1 MLVKIVYKS
10 KKYETIKN
18 INKNVRL
25 SLLFCLLLI
34 PSYAQDLIKSGPMVG
49 YSTMQEV
56 LLWVQT
62 SENAKVHF
70 EYYEIE
76 NPTIRF
82 KTDEKI
88 TVKKTGFVAKLL
100 ADEVLP
106 GKKYNYEIFIND
118 LKVERDYKMEFQAQE
133 LWKWRTDPPDVSFVI
148 GSCSYVNEPQF
159 DRPGEPYGSNFEIFN
174 SINIKSPDFML
185 WLGDNTYLRESDW
198 NSRTGFIKRYSHTR
212 ALSELQPLLASTHHY
227 ATWDDHDYGP
237 NNSDGSFWLKETA
250 SEIFK
255 LFWTNPNYDVTGK
268 GGITGFF
275 QWSDLD
281 FFLMD
286 NRYHRTSNNNFT
298 GNRQILGKDQI
309 DWLINALTFSQAT
322 FKFIAIGG
330 QVLSSGAVYENY
342 ATYPEERKYL
352 LDKIREAKI
361 EGVIFLDGDRHHT
374 ILSKMQESED
384 VYPLYDLTCSSLTAG
399 INDDDES
406 YNTYNLKETLVS
418 VNNFGML
425 NVTGPADNRELII
438 QIFDKDGHELWKK
451 SISANYLKYN

>member
-1 MLVKIVYKS
+1 MRQVNIYK
-10 KKYETIKN
+10 KM
-18 INKNVRL
+18 RL
-25 SLLFCLLLI
+25 SLVFCLLVI
-34 PSYAQDLIKSGPMVG
+34 SCHAQDLMKSGPMVG

-70 EYYEIE
+70 EYYEMD
-76 NPTIRF
+76 NPKIRF
-82 KTDEKI
+82 KTDQKE
-88 TVKKTGFVAKLL
+88 TVKKSGYVAKLI

-118 LKVERDYKMEFQAQE
+118 LKVERGYKMEFQAQE
-133 LWKWRTDPPDVSFVI
+133 LWKWRTDPPDVNFVI

-159 DRPGEPYGSNFEIFN
+159 DRPGKPYGSNFEIFN
-174 SINIKSPDFML
+174 SINKKSPDFML

-212 ALSELQPLLASTHHY
+212 ALSELQPLLASTHNY

-255 LFWTNPNYDVTGK
+255 LFWGNPNYDITGK
-268 GGITGFF
+268 GGVTGFF

-298 GNRQILGKDQI
+298 GDRQILGKDQI

-342 ATYPEERKYL
+342 ANYPEERKYL

-374 ILSKMQESED
+374 VLSKMQEAKN

-399 INDDDES
+399 TNDDDES
-406 YNTYNLKETLVS
+406 YNVYSLKETLVS
-418 VNNFGML
+418 VNNFGVL
-425 NVTGPADNRELII
+425 NVTGPMENRELII
-438 QIFDKDGHELWKK
+438 KIFDKDGQELWKK
-451 SISANYLKYN
+451 SIKANDLKYN

>member
-1 MLVKIVYKS
+1 MTQLNMITKKIRFAL
-10 KKYETIKN
+10 TAFFIF
-18 INKNVRL
+18 I
-25 SLLFCLLLI
+25 SLH
-34 PSYAQDLIKSGPMVG
+34 AQDLINSGPMVG

-70 EYYEIE
+70 EYYEID
-76 NPTIRF
+76 NPSIRF

-88 TVKKTGFVAKLL
+88 TEKKTGFVAKLI
-100 ADEVLP
+100 ADQVMP

-118 LKVERDYKMEFQAQE
+118 IKVFRDYEMEFQTQQ
-133 LWKWRTDPPDVSFVI
+133 LWKWRTDPPDFKFVI
-148 GSCSYVNEPQF
+148 GSCSYVNEPKF

-174 SINIKSPDFML
+174 SINKKNPDFML

-212 ALSELQPLLASTHHY
+212 ALRELQPLLASTHHY

-268 GGITGFF
+268 GGITGLF
-275 QWSDLD
+275 QWSDVD

-298 GNRQILGKDQI
+298 VDRQILGKDQI

-322 FKFIAIGG
+322 FKFIAMGG
-330 QVLSSGAVYENY
+330 QVISSGAVYENY

-374 ILSKMQESED
+374 VLSKMQESDE

-399 INDDDES
+399 VNDDDES
-406 YNTYNLKETLVS
+406 YNIYSLKETLVGE
-418 VNNFGML
+418 NNFGML
-425 NVTGPADNRELII
+425 NVTGPASNRVLII
-438 QIFDKDGHELWKK
+438 KIFDKDGQELWQK
-451 SISANYLKYN
+451 SISANDLKYN

>member
-1 MLVKIVYKS
+1 MKQLNMITKKIRFAL
-10 KKYETIKN
+10 TAFFIF
-18 INKNVRL
+18 I
-25 SLLFCLLLI
+25 SLH
-34 PSYAQDLIKSGPMVG
+34 AQDLINSGPMVG

-70 EYYEIE
+70 EYYEID
-76 NPTIRF
+76 NPSIRF

-88 TVKKTGFVAKLL
+88 TEKKTGFVAKLI
-100 ADEVLP
+100 ADQVMP

-118 LKVERDYKMEFQAQE
+118 IKVFRDYEMEFQTQQ
-133 LWKWRTDPPDVSFVI
+133 LWKWRTDPPDFKFVI
-148 GSCSYVNEPQF
+148 GSCSYVNEPKF

-174 SINIKSPDFML
+174 SINKKNPDFML

-212 ALSELQPLLASTHHY
+212 ALRELQPLLASTHHY

-268 GGITGFF
+268 GGITGLF
-275 QWSDLD
+275 QWSDVD

-298 GNRQILGKDQI
+298 VDRQILGKDQI

-322 FKFIAIGG
+322 FKFIAMGG
-330 QVLSSGAVYENY
+330 QVISSGAVYENY

-374 ILSKMQESED
+374 VLSKMQESDE

-399 INDDDES
+399 VNDDDES
-406 YNTYNLKETLVS
+406 YNIYSLKETLVGE
-418 VNNFGML
+418 NNFGML
-425 NVTGPADNRELII
+425 NVTGPASNRVLII
-438 QIFDKDGHELWKK
+438 KIFDKDGQELWQK
-451 SISANYLKYN
+451 SISANDLKYN

>member
-1 MLVKIVYKS
+1 MNKKI
-10 KKYETIKN
+10 
-18 INKNVRL
+18 RL
-25 SLLFCLLLI
+25 SLIISLLFI
-34 PSYAQDLIKSGPMVG
+34 STYAQDLINSGPMVG

-62 SENAKVHF
+62 DEKAKVHF

-76 NPTIRF
+76 NPKIRF
-82 KTDEKI
+82 KTDEI
-88 TVKKTGFVAKLL
+88 QTLKKSGYVAKLI
-100 ADEVLP
+100 ADQVKP
-106 GKKYNYEIFIND
+106 GKKYKYDIFIND
-118 LKVERDYKMEFQAQE
+118 LKVERDYAMEFQTQK

-148 GSCSYVNEPQF
+148 GSCSYVNEPKF
-159 DRPGEPYGSNFEIFN
+159 DRPGKPYGNNFEIFN
-174 SINIKSPDFML
+174 SINNKNPDFML
-185 WLGDNTYLRESDW
+185 WLGDNTYLREPDW
-198 NSRTGFIKRYSHTR
+198 NSRTGFINRYSHTR
-212 ALSELQPLLASTHHY
+212 ALPELQPLLASTHHY
-227 ATWDDHDYGP
+227 ATWDDHDFGP

-255 LFWTNPNYDVTGK
+255 LFWANPNYDVTGT

-275 QWSDLD
+275 QWGDLD

-298 GNRQILGKDQI
+298 EDRQLLGKDQI
-309 DWLINALTFSQAT
+309 DWLINALTFSQAP

-361 EGVIFLDGDRHHT
+361 EGVVFLDGDRHHT
-374 ILSKMQESED
+374 VLSKMQESED

-399 INDDDES
+399 TNKDDES
-406 YNTYNLKETLVS
+406 YNKYSLKETLVS

-425 NVTGPADNRELII
+425 NISGPANDRELNIK
-438 QIFDKDGHELWKK
+438 IFDKDGQELWRK
-451 SISANYLKYN
+451 SIKANQLKYN

>member
-1 MLVKIVYKS
+1 MDKKI
-10 KKYETIKN
+10 
-18 INKNVRL
+18 RL
-25 SLLFCLLLI
+25 SLIISLLFI
-34 PSYAQDLIKSGPMVG
+34 STYAQDLINSGPMVG

-62 SENAKVHF
+62 NEKAKVHF
-70 EYYEIE
+70 EYYEID
-76 NPTIRF
+76 NPKIRF
-82 KTDEKI
+82 KTDEI
-88 TVKKTGFVAKLL
+88 QTLKKNGYVAKLI
-100 ADEVLP
+100 ADQVAP
-106 GKKYNYEIFIND
+106 GKKYKYDIFIND
-118 LKVERDYKMEFQAQE
+118 LKVERDYPMEFQTQK

-148 GSCSYVNEPQF
+148 GSCSYVNEPKF
-159 DRPGEPYGSNFEIFN
+159 DRPGKPYGNNFEIFN
-174 SINIKSPDFML
+174 SINNKNPDFML
-185 WLGDNTYLRESDW
+185 WLGDNTYLREPDW
-198 NSRTGFIKRYSHTR
+198 NSRTGFINRYSHTR
-212 ALSELQPLLASTHHY
+212 ALPELQPLLASTHHY
-227 ATWDDHDYGP
+227 ATWDDHDFGP

-255 LFWTNPNYDVTGK
+255 LFWANPNYDVTGN

-275 QWSDLD
+275 QWGDLD

-298 GNRQILGKDQI
+298 EDRQLLGKDQI
-309 DWLINALTFSQAT
+309 DWLINALTFSQAP

-361 EGVIFLDGDRHHT
+361 EGVVFLDGDRHHT
-374 ILSKMQESED
+374 VLSKMQESED

-399 INDDDES
+399 TNKDDES
-406 YNTYNLKETLVS
+406 YNKYSLKETLVS

-425 NVTGPADNRELII
+425 NISGPANDRELNIK
-438 QIFDKDGHELWKK
+438 IFDKDGQELWRK
-451 SISANYLKYN
+451 SIKAKDLKYN